1 MYFIQFKNEQIYDL
15 TNKMTTEMNHF
26 YVICLTGEKKTRNLL
41 ENYSDNRP
49 FVFLTPSAL

>member
-26 YVICLTGEKKTRNLL
+26 YVICLTGEKKNQKFIREL
-41 ENYSDNRP
+41 
-49 FVFLTPSAL
+49 

>member
-26 YVICLTGEKKTRNLL
+26 YVICLTGDKKQPELYQQITMIRDYLF
-41 ENYSDNRP
+41 S
-49 FVFLTPSAL
+49 